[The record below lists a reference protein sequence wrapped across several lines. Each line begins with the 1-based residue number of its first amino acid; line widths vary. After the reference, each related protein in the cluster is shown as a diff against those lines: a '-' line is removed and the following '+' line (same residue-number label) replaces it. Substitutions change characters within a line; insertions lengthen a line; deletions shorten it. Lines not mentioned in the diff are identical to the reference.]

1 VAGPPRVA
9 VATSGGPDSTALLH
23 CTLAQAGQAG
33 VEVWALHVHHGLM
46 PEADAWQAQVARQA
60 RRWGARYATE
70 RLQGAPAKGD
80 SVEAWARQ
88 GRYAALVRM
97 AQGAGCGLVLL
108 AQHRRDQAETWL
120 LQALRGAGSA
130 GLSAMP
136 RQALRD
142 GVTFARPWLDQ
153 PREGIEAYVRRHRLR
168 VVDDASN
175 TDLRYARG
183 RLRQLVWPALQ
194 AAFPQVDT
202 VLAMAARHAQAAQAL
217 ADEVAG
223 ADAAGVLCGEA
234 LRLVPWRALSPAR
247 RANLLR
253 AWLQQR
259 LGQGAPQTLVERLL
273 VEAPAGMAPAR
284 WPAPGATVCR
294 RRGELTVQPAAGAT
308 GPRQRAS

>member
-1 VAGPPRVA
+1 MAGPPRVA

-97 AQGAGCGLVLL
+97 AKAAGCGLVLL

-120 LQALRGAGSA
+120 LQALRGAGNA

-136 RQALRD
+136 RQAQRD

-153 PREGIEAYVRRHRLR
+153 PRGAIEAYVRRHRLR

-175 TDLRYARG
+175 ADPRYARS
-183 RLRQLVWPALQ
+183 RLRQAVWPALQ

-202 VLAMAARHAQAAQAL
+202 VLTMAARHAQAAQAL
-217 ADEVAG
+217 ADEVAT
-223 ADAAGVLCGEA
+223 ADASGVLYGEV
-234 LRLVPWRALSPAR
+234 LRLAPWRALSPAR

-253 AWLQQR
+253 AWLQQC

-273 VEAPAGMAPAR
+273 AEAAAGVAPAR

-294 RRGELTVQPAAGAT
+294 RGGELTVHLAAGAT
-308 GPRQRAS
+308 GHRQRAT